1 MRRLAQELSQGLAHE
16 VPTRPH
22 YLLCMTW
29 AGWAWA
35 TPLPLKC
42 IPSAQR
48 AGGLIVFSSRNISR
62 DGACQDDPALFG
74 VARGL
79 VGQGRGWL
87 GRGAQRGGQGGLW
100 WHVARRDI
108 LEQSRLHRSSIYY
121 PKIIKKFLWAYITE
135 ILQVQFYYK
144 FRPNR

>member
-1 MRRLAQELSQGLAHE
+1 M
-16 VPTRPH
+16 
-22 YLLCMTW
+22 
-29 AGWAWA
+29 
-35 TPLPLKC
+35 
-42 IPSAQR
+42 
-48 AGGLIVFSSRNISR
+48 
-62 DGACQDDPALFG
+62 
-74 VARGL
+74 ARGL

-144 FRPNR
+144 FRPNRKFPSNTAYADVLDVGIPDEW